1 MSECESVRVNL
12 LDCQLDKLKSAAK
25 NKKIYHS
32 NSKIM
37 TTDMIC
43 MDKTNFCII
52 YDWQTGKSRA
62 FGRVLQIV
70 SQRIQNY

>member
-1 MSECESVRVNL
+1 MPECESVRVNV

-25 NKKIYHS
+25 NKKIYQS

-52 YDWQTGKSRA
+52 YD
-62 FGRVLQIV
+62 
-70 SQRIQNY
+70 